1 MSKIRAAAEM
11 MGRILPGRSQ
21 NISQQVLGNPGRRQ
35 EMMGRSI
42 PGRGLAGSLRPVP
55 GDISKAQALGMTTA
69 MGGLGGLG
77 VADLTEGFT
86 ETANIKNSIFSNPEE
101 LGRQA
106 ARAKMTL
113 QEIMDR
119 ARGKAEELGEA
130 PQIHMLKVQSGYQD
144 EMNNQQMQEPQRIYD
159 EDQGMKPV
167 SLFMNDGGEASVQEY
182 IKMLKNKMDVS
193 EAALRTARQGRGP
206 NLSAINI
213 PTKKIVQLNKEY
225 LNAKDEY
232 QRAIRSLTKGNIK
245 EYESKGSIG
254 QFFSPM
260 SMTPAM
266 APGEIKKF
274 IEYKETQGMADGG
287 EASFPDLTGDG
298 QVTQADILKGRG
310 VEFAEGGE
318 AIGDDLAGMA
328 MSQEEAMA
336 EVGNA
341 EKEMAMIQQLVTV
354 VQQLLAEGISEDD
367 LVAFLK
373 EQGLD
378 DEDIDS
384 LMQMVLQS
392 QSTQAPDQI
401 GQELQGMM

>member
-130 PQIHMLKVQSGYQD
+130 PQIYMLKVQSGYQD

-213 PTKKIVQLNKEY
+213 PTKKTVQLNKEY

-310 VEFAEGGE
+310 VYAEGGE
-318 AIGDDLAGMA
+318 ADMQMTEQQA
-328 MSQEEAMA
+328 MSELEGIAPEAKMIEQLVMA
-336 EVGNA
+336 V
-341 EKEMAMIQQLVTV
+341 MQMIQQGV
-354 VQQLLAEGISEDD
+354 SEAD
-367 LVAFLK
+367 VRAFLT

-378 DEDIDS
+378 DEDIED
-384 LMQMVLQS
+384 LFMIVMQQIE
-392 QSTQAPDQI
+392 QGPTEEPI

>member
-1 MSKIRAAAEM
+1 MQDRSPESQMFAIESEIKNMMKNYEM
-11 MGRILPGRSQ
+11 
-21 NISQQVLGNPGRRQ
+21 
-35 EMMGRSI
+35 
-42 PGRGLAGSLRPVP
+42 A
-55 GDISKAQALGMTTA
+55 
-69 MGGLGGLG
+69 
-77 VADLTEGFT
+77 VADGDT
-86 ETANIKNSIFSNPEE
+86 
-101 LGRQA
+101 
-106 ARAKMTL
+106 
-113 QEIMDR
+113 DR
-119 ARGKAEELGEA
+119 AQFIADVIDRM
-130 PQIHMLKVQSGYQD
+130 QQMIISRQSG
-144 EMNNQQMQEPQRIYD
+144 I
-159 EDQGMKPV
+159 
-167 SLFMNDGGEASVQEY
+167 A
-182 IKMLKNKMDVS
+182 NKMIAKS
-193 EAALRTARQGRGP
+193 RPEADFYAGP
-206 NLSAINI
+206 N
-213 PTKKIVQLNKEY
+213 
-225 LNAKDEY
+225 
-232 QRAIRSLTKGNIK
+232 
-245 EYESKGSIG
+245 
-254 QFFSPM
+254 
-260 SMTPAM
+260 M
-266 APGEIKKF
+266 AS
-274 IEYKETQGMADGG
+274 GG